1 MMNNFKFNLI
11 KNNKNA
17 RLGRLT
23 TAHGEIDTPVFMPV
37 GTAATVKALKVDDI
51 KKSNSQIILSNT
63 YHLMLRPGEKVIE
76 NLGGVRKFMNW
87 SGPLLT
93 DSGGFQ
99 VMSLGKLRTINEEG
113 VIFKSQLD
121 GKKFNLTPEKSIQIQ
136 HSLGSTIT
144 MCFDEC
150 TEWPSS
156 FEDTKKSM
164 ELSMRW
170 ALRSIEAYSERTGYA
185 IFGIIQGGTFKELRE
200 YSSKFLHDLNF
211 PGYAIGGLAVGEGRE
226 LMFETLDYTMPLIDK
241 LKPRYL
247 MGVGKPEDIIGAVK
261 RGVDMFDC
269 VLPTRSGRNGQAF
282 TSRGEVNIKNAR
294 HTNDPRPLDDNCKC
308 DTCINYSRA
317 YLHHL
322 FKANEILGLILLS
335 NHNINF
341 YQKMMKDI
349 RNAIKLDDFDNFS
362 KKFLSMRVLGD
373 VQEYII

>member
-1 MMNNFKFNLI
+1 M
-11 KNNKNA
+11 
-17 RLGRLT
+17 
-23 TAHGEIDTPVFMPV
+23 H
-37 GTAATVKALKVDDI
+37 
-51 KKSNSQIILSNT
+51 
-63 YHLMLRPGEKVIE
+63 
-76 NLGGVRKFMNW
+76 W

-170 ALRSIEAYSERTGYA
+170 ALRSIEAYSERTGHA

-211 PGYAIGGLAVGEGRE
+211 HCYALGGLAVGEGRE
-226 LMFETLDYTMPLIDK
+226 LMFQTLDYTMPLIDR

-282 TSRGEVNIKNAR
+282 TSL
-294 HTNDPRPLDDNCKC
+294 T
-308 DTCINYSRA
+308 
-317 YLHHL
+317 
-322 FKANEILGLILLS
+322 LI
-335 NHNINF
+335 HI
-341 YQKMMKDI
+341 
-349 RNAIKLDDFDNFS
+349 
-362 KKFLSMRVLGD
+362 
-373 VQEYII
+373 